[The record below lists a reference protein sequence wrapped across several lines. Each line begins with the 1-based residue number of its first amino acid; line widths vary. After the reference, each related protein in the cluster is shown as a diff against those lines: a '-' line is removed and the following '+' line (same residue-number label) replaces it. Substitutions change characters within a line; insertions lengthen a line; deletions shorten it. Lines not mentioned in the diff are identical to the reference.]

1 MIDKRHTD
9 TIIEIAGWIGV
20 VLVLGSYFLLASG
33 FIHSESWEYHVMI
46 LVGAVFVAIV
56 SYRKRSFQPA
66 LLNIVFVVLAVIALL
81 RLSLQ

>member
-1 MIDKRHTD
+1 MNKKLLN
-9 TIIEIAGWIGV
+9 TIIEAAGWVGV
-20 VLVLGSYFLLASG
+20 VLILGSYSLLASG

-46 LVGAVFVAIV
+46 LLGAVFVAIV

-66 LLNIVFVVLAVIALL
+66 LLNVVFVVLAIVALL